1 MVIENGLKQKELLV
15 KVSSICICIYVYVYM
30 NKIGSGRKTLTKG
43 KDLRVT
49 EMNDNTRC

>member
-15 KVSSICICIYVYVYM
+15 KVSSICICIYVYM